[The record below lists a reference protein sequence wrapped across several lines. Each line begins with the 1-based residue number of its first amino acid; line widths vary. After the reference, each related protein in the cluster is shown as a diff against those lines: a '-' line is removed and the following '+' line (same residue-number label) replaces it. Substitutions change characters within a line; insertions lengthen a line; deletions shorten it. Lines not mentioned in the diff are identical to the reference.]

1 MKQQLPNTPIALYLL
16 LFAMLFMA
24 CNQNNPKTANE
35 ETTTP
40 QSKSEFSLGADTK
53 SLPVETQ
60 LQRYN
65 AGLESME
72 RYQTENAGK
81 MTPEIE
87 QELKDKIESARHKI
101 DSLTKIANSA
111 K

>member
-35 ETTTP
+35 ETTTQ
-40 QSKSEFSLGADTK
+40 QSKSEFSLGDNTNN
-53 SLPVETQ
+53 LPVEAQ

-72 RYQTENAGK
+72 RYLNENAGK
-81 MTPEIE
+81 MTPQIE
-87 QELKDKIESARHKI
+87 QELKDKIESARKKI
-101 DSLTKIANSA
+101 DSLTNIINS
-111 K
+111 KK